1 MLKIS
6 ACVIVRNEEK
16 NLPRWLACMT
26 TLADEMV
33 VVDTG
38 STDNTVEL
46 ARQAGAK
53 ICSFPWINDFAAAKN
68 YAIEQAQGKWL
79 FFLDADEYIKVQD
92 YAAVRAAIRQY
103 DREKKVIG
111 LVNPLINIDPHN
123 DNAYISTIYQIRLFR
138 KLPDLRYV
146 GAIHEMLRYTGGDK
160 KNMPLVDTYAI
171 YHTGYAPQV
180 MPEKYKRN
188 LQMLTLS
195 QKKYGKRL
203 IDDFYLAD
211 CYYGLQQ
218 YEQAVS
224 HAQAYLEATE
234 RIAGEE
240 SRPYGVLLQSM
251 IFLDY
256 PLGEILDW
264 VDKAL
269 AEFPYGAEFKILAGY
284 AREAAGDIDG
294 ALQCFSEADSLYAKA
309 KARGGPL
316 HADEA
321 GGALPAMHLR
331 RQKLLQ
337 QQQNIQKKE
346 MGEGKQMPYISACVI
361 VRNEEKNLP
370 RWLTCMSALAEEM
383 VVVDTG
389 STDNT
394 VEIARQAGAK
404 IYSFPWINDFAAAKN
419 YALEQAR
426 GKWIFFLDADE
437 YWKEHDFAI
446 IRKTLRQYDKVKK
459 VIGFVCRLV
468 NIDVDNNNRVLNENL
483 HIRIFRNLPQLRYI
497 GAIHEQLVYNGLGQR
512 EMKLLPEA
520 VIYHTG
526 YSASTDIPK
535 AKRNLQ
541 IMLEQQQAGRGQD
554 SDICYITD
562 CYYSLQDY
570 ARAIEAAREAIAR
583 KVVLPGRETRMYCT
597 LLQSLHITGHKW
609 QELVPIV
616 EQAEHE
622 FPHVPDFR
630 ALLGFAAWQDG
641 AKEQARQFFQE
652 SKALYQE
659 FLAHRQDLT
668 ATFAD
673 EMQGFLPKMDACLT
687 EDNFTQDKASS
698 KIKLSAAVIVKNG
711 EADIGTWISCVQD
724 LAEEIVVVDT
734 GSTDRTVE
742 IAANAGIRVVHFD
755 WIDDFAAAKNFAIEQ
770 VHGEWVLLMD
780 ADEYIP
786 QEYYE
791 GFKNALNR
799 YDEDESVI
807 GLCSEWINVD
817 KVRNNAYISKGY
829 QVRLFRNLPELRY
842 VHMIHEL
849 LCYSGKDKKL
859 MPYVQD
865 FKIYH
870 TGYSTGRM
878 PEKYS
883 RNLRLLLLSEQKYG
897 RRAEDNMYL
906 AECYYGMHD
915 YEKAIEHAKAY
926 LDGDG
931 RTIGGENRPYS
942 IWIKSLIQL
951 EKSLAEILLVVKR
964 ALQEFPYSAEF
975 KVLEGVARQ
984 RAQDY
989 AGTEVCYREALQIYA
1004 AGQAGNELQKEL
1016 LTDEA
1021 SATFVG
1027 VYLELCKLLL
1037 WQEKNAEAWEY
1048 LQKALVENKYNPMCV
1063 QLLGKFMAADEDVIW
1078 IEVLNKLYDREKDAA
1093 FIMEN
1098 LPVGQRDKVRLYY
1111 MEKLPQQRLVDKFML
1126 AGRLEAAS
1134 AALAEDTAALLQL
1147 GIRGF
1152 THDAGTMDKLGVLF
1166 PQKYQAVALGKS
1178 RTAEERRLAAKTARI
1193 QKWLTNYDGQA
1204 E

>member
-1 MLKIS
+1 MPYTS

-16 NLPRWLACMT
+16 NLPRWLKCMSA
-26 TLADEMV
+26 LADEMV

-46 ARQAGAK
+46 AKQAGA
-53 ICSFPWINDFAAAKN
+53 
-68 YAIEQAQGKWL
+68 
-79 FFLDADEYIKVQD
+79 
-92 YAAVRAAIRQY
+92 
-103 DREKKVIG
+103 
-111 LVNPLINIDPHN
+111 
-123 DNAYISTIYQIRLFR
+123 RLF
-138 KLPDLRYV
+138 
-146 GAIHEMLRYTGGDK
+146 
-160 KNMPLVDTYAI
+160 
-171 YHTGYAPQV
+171 
-180 MPEKYKRN
+180 
-188 LQMLTLS
+188 
-195 QKKYGKRL
+195 
-203 IDDFYLAD
+203 
-211 CYYGLQQ
+211 
-218 YEQAVS
+218 
-224 HAQAYLEATE
+224 
-234 RIAGEE
+234 
-240 SRPYGVLLQSM
+240 
-251 IFLDY
+251 
-256 PLGEILDW
+256 
-264 VDKAL
+264 
-269 AEFPYGAEFKILAGY
+269 
-284 AREAAGDIDG
+284 
-294 ALQCFSEADSLYAKA
+294 
-309 KARGGPL
+309 
-316 HADEA
+316 
-321 GGALPAMHLR
+321 
-331 RQKLLQ
+331 
-337 QQQNIQKKE
+337 
-346 MGEGKQMPYISACVI
+346 
-361 VRNEEKNLP
+361 
-370 RWLTCMSALAEEM
+370 
-383 VVVDTG
+383 
-389 STDNT
+389 
-394 VEIARQAGAK
+394 
-404 IYSFPWINDFAAAKN
+404 SFPWINDFAAAKN

-426 GKWIFFLDADE
+426 GKWIFLLDADE
-437 YWKEHDFAI
+437 YWEERDFAI
-446 IRKTLRQYDKVKK
+446 IRKTLRQYDKQKN
-459 VIGFVCRLV
+459 VIGFVCRRV
-468 NIDVDNNNRVLNENL
+468 NIDVDNNDRILNENL
-483 HIRIFRNLPQLRYI
+483 HIRISRNLSQLRYQR
-497 GAIHEQLVYNGLGQR
+497 AIHEQLVYTGPGKK
-512 EMKLLPEA
+512 EMKILPEA
-520 VIYHTG
+520 VIIHTG
-526 YSASTDIPK
+526 YSASTDINK
-535 AKRNLQ
+535 AKRNLA
-541 IMLEQQQAGRGQD
+541 IMLDLQKNGKGQE

-562 CYYSLQDY
+562 CYYSMKDY
-570 ARAIEAAREAIAR
+570 EKAIEYAREAIAR
-583 KVVLPGRETRMYCT
+583 KVILPGRETRMYCT
-597 LLQSLHITGHKW
+597 LIQSLHLTGHTWK
-609 QELVPIV
+609 QLVPVV
-616 EQAEHE
+616 EKAERE
-622 FPHVPDFR
+622 FPHVPEFR

-641 AKEQARQFFQE
+641 DREQACKFFQKSVE
-652 SKALYQE
+652 LYQE
-659 FLAHRQDLT
+659 FLAHRQDRT

-673 EMQGFLPKMDACLT
+673 EMQGLLPRIESCLA
-687 EDNFTQDKASS
+687 EESAENCASPS
-698 KIKLSAAVIVKNG
+698 KVKLSAAVIVKNG
-711 EADIGTWISCVQD
+711 EDDIGTWLNCVQS

-742 IAANAGIRVVHFD
+742 IVKAAGVKVVHFD

-897 RRAEDNMYL
+897 CRAEDNMYL

-951 EKSLAEILLVVKR
+951 EKSLAEILPVVKR

-975 KVLEGVARQ
+975 KVLEGVAHQ

-1016 LTDEA
+1016 LTEDA
-1021 SATFVG
+1021 SAAFVG

-1048 LQKALVENKYNPMCV
+1048 LQKALVENKYNPVCV
-1063 QLLGKFMAADEDVIW
+1063 QLLGKFMAADEDVTW
-1078 IEVLNKLYDREKDAA
+1078 IEVLNKIYDKEKDAA
-1093 FIMEN
+1093 FIVEN
-1098 LPVGQRDKVRLYY
+1098 LPAGQRDKVRLYY
-1111 MEKLPQQRLVDKFML
+1111 MQKLPQSRQVDKFML

-1152 THDAGTMDKLGVLF
+1152 AHDVDTMDKLGVLF
-1166 PQKYQAVALGKS
+1166 PKMYKAVTLGKGS
-1178 RTAEERRLAAKTARI
+1178 TAEERRLAAKTARI
-1193 QKWLTNYDGQA
+1193 QKWLTSYDGQA